1 MSSALNWRTARNFPP
16 IVVGWRVSVGGGSSR
31 LFEASLSNDATA
43 PFDISP
49 DGQRFL
55 VRTTSAEGANM
66 MLTLD
71 TNWTHRLKPNPR

>member
-1 MSSALNWRTARNFPP
+1 MVVTVTPNATGVETGPP
-16 IVVGWRVSVGGGSSR
+16 AR

-43 PFDISP
+43 PFDVSR

-71 TNWTHRLKPNPR
+71 TNWTRRLKPNPQ